1 MSQLTV
7 PTQAAA
13 QKRPVAPEPQEGTGG
28 RLTISPSDIGERLW
42 RIFTSMR
49 TALILMLILA
59 VLALV
64 GTLVIQ
70 APSGMTGDS
79 QAYQAWLDSI
89 TPKYGGWTGPMNAL
103 GLFSIFSSVWFKGII
118 VLLTTS
124 VLACSVNR
132 FKGLWK
138 TAIHPRTKMTP
149 VFYDRAPHSETID
162 ATVATDAALADVTK
176 TFKSHHFRTVVERDG
191 DEIAVY
197 ADRYRWAP
205 FGTLMAHI
213 SLVMILVGALVGG
226 TWGFNN
232 GEFAVPVGSTVEV
245 GNGTGLAVKANSF
258 NDSYY
263 ENGAPSDYAADLV
276 LYKDGQQVAAQTVR
290 VNQPLGYGDVNFY
303 QSFFGAATD
312 MTVTDAAGKSLFS
325 RGVPL
330 LYTASNGTERVGQF
344 LLPEQGLTVI
354 VVTPASGEISQT
366 IRPGQ
371 VQVEVYKTGDAA
383 QPIGSQVVTQGQ
395 PVEMAGLTFAFDR
408 ERQFTGLIVAK
419 DPGVP
424 FVFGG
429 ALLLIFGLFLVF
441 FFPSRRI
448 WTRIVPG
455 GAGSEVRVGATSRHD
470 ATFGPDFQKIVGE
483 MKSSLVGKSGI

>member
-1 MSQLTV
+1 MSELSV
-7 PTQAAA
+7 PTSTAA
-13 QKRPVAPEPQEGTGG
+13 QKRQVAPEPQEGTGG
-28 RLTISPSDIGERLW
+28 GLTISPSDIGERLW

-64 GTLVIQ
+64 GTLVVQ
-70 APSGMTGDS
+70 APAGITADS
-79 QAYQAWLDSI
+79 QAYQAWLDQV

-103 GLFSIFSSVWFKGII
+103 GIFSIFSSVWFKGII

-124 VLACSVNR
+124 ILACSVNR

-138 TAIHPRTKMTP
+138 TAVHPRTKMTP

-162 ATVATDAALADVTK
+162 AAVATDAALADVTK
-176 TFKSHHFRTVVERDG
+176 TFKSHHYRTVVERDG

-197 ADRYRWAP
+197 ADRFRWAP

-232 GEFAVPVGSTVEV
+232 GEFAVPVGSTVPV
-245 GNGTGLAVKANSF
+245 GNGTGLSVKALSF

-290 VNQPLGYGDVNFY
+290 VNQPLGYGDVNIY

-312 MTVTDAAGKSLFS
+312 VTVKDAGGTSLFS
-325 RGVPL
+325 QGVPL
-330 LYTASNGTERVGQF
+330 LYTSDGGARRIGQF
-344 LLPEQGLTVI
+344 LLPEQGLTVL
-354 VVTPASGEISQT
+354 VVAAASGEVDPT
-366 IRPGQ
+366 LKPGM
-371 VQVEVYKTGDAA
+371 VQLEVYKTGDAA
-383 QPIGSQVVTQGQ
+383 QPLDMKVVEQGKPAQV
-395 PVEMAGLTFAFDR
+395 AGLTMTFDR

-429 ALLLIFGLFLVF
+429 AILLIVGLFLVF

-455 GAGSEVRVGATSRHD
+455 KAGSEVRVGATSRHD

-483 MKSSLVGKSGI
+483 MRSSLVGTNGI

>member
-1 MSQLTV
+1 
-7 PTQAAA
+7 
-13 QKRPVAPEPQEGTGG
+13 
-28 RLTISPSDIGERLW
+28 
-42 RIFTSMR
+42 
-49 TALILMLILA
+49 
-59 VLALV
+59 
-64 GTLVIQ
+64 
-70 APSGMTGDS
+70 
-79 QAYQAWLDSI
+79 
-89 TPKYGGWTGPMNAL
+89 
-103 GLFSIFSSVWFKGII
+103 
-118 VLLTTS
+118 
-124 VLACSVNR
+124 
-132 FKGLWK
+132 
-138 TAIHPRTKMTP
+138 MTP

-162 ATVATDAALADVTK
+162 ATVATDAALADVTR
-176 TFKSHHFRTVVERDG
+176 TFKAHHFRTVVERDG

-197 ADRYRWAP
+197 ADRFRWAP

>member
-1 MSQLTV
+1 MSQVTA
-7 PTQAAA
+7 PSPAAPA
-13 QKRPVAPEPQEGTGG
+13 KRRGASEPAGDMGEG
-28 RLTISPSDIGERLW
+28 LTISPSDIGERLW

-64 GTLVIQ
+64 GTLLVQ
-70 APSGMTGDS
+70 APAGMSSDP

-89 TPKYGGWTGPMNAL
+89 MPKYGGWTKPMDML
-103 GLFSIFSSVWFKGII
+103 GLFNIFSSIWFKAII

-138 TAIHPRTKMTP
+138 TAVHPRTRMTP
-149 VFYDRAPHSETID
+149 VFFDRAPHSETIES
-162 ATVATDAALADVTK
+162 AVTIDAAVADVTK
-176 TFKSHHFRTVVERDG
+176 TFKSHHFRTVVEREG
-191 DEIAVY
+191 DEISVY
-197 ADRYRWAP
+197 ADRFRWAP

-226 TWGFNN
+226 TFGFRNS
-232 GEFAVPVGSTVEV
+232 EFAVPVGSTVPV
-245 GNGTGLAVKANSF
+245 GNGTGLSVMATAF

-276 LYKDGQQVAAQTVR
+276 VFKDGQQVAAQTVR
-290 VNQPLGYGDVNFY
+290 VNEPLDVNGVAFH
-303 QSFFGAATD
+303 QAFFGAATD
-312 MTVTDAAGKSLFS
+312 VTVKDAGGGTLFS
-325 RGVPL
+325 QGVPL
-330 LYTASNGTERVGQF
+330 LYSSNDDTERVGQF
-344 LLPEQGLTVI
+344 LLPDKGLTV
-354 VVTPASGEISQT
+354 VVVSPASGEISKT
-366 IRPGQ
+366 IKPGQ
-371 VQVEVYKTGDAA
+371 VQIEVYKTGDAA
-383 QPIGSQVVTQGQ
+383 QPIASQVITQGD
-395 PVEMAGLTFAFDR
+395 PVEMAGLTFTFDR
-408 ERQFTGLIVAK
+408 ERQFTGLLVNQ
-419 DPGVP
+419 DPGVI

-429 ALLLIFGLFLVF
+429 AMLLVFGLFLVF

-455 GAGSEVRVGATSRHD
+455 AAGSEVRVGATSRHD

-483 MKSSLVGKSGI
+483 MQSSLTGKSGI